1 MSTIPGKLV
10 EGLFK
15 KVLAADVSPALMA
28 QLAEAGVN
36 LSAPLPDSLPRAAW
50 YRAISL
56 TAQTLFPNDAPQAQL
71 KKLGH
76 HVMEALQSRGII
88 KGPWLSMAR
97 LMGPRRSLRQ
107 AMDFLDRSPVKLE
120 ITERSKT
127 EFEIFVD
134 DPEQPEFLAGLLQSA
149 IGVLGGKDAAVS
161 QLPPQPGASLFRA
174 TWR

>member
-10 EGLFK
+10 DGLFK
-15 KVLAADVSPALMA
+15 KVLAADVSPALKA
-28 QLAEAGVN
+28 QLAEAGVD
-36 LSAPLPDSLPRAAW
+36 LSAPPPASYPRSTW
-50 YRAISL
+50 YRAVEL
-56 TAQTLFPNDAPQAQL
+56 TAQSLFPAEASAVQL
-71 KKLGH
+71 RKLGA
-76 HVMEALQSRGII
+76 HVMDALQSRGII

-107 AMDFLDRSPVKLE
+107 AMDFLDRSPVKLT

-127 EFEIFVD
+127 EFEISVD

-149 IGVLGGKDAAVS
+149 IGALGGKEPSVS

>member
-15 KVLAADVSPALMA
+15 KVLALDVSPALLA
-28 QLAEAGVN
+28 QLTEAGVD
-36 LSAPLPDSLPRAAW
+36 LSAPPPTDYPRSTW
-50 YRAISL
+50 YRAIAL
-56 TAQTLFPNDAPQAQL
+56 TAQSLFPNDPPAVQL
-71 KKLGH
+71 RKLGH
-76 HVMEALQSRGII
+76 HVMDALQSRGII

-134 DPEQPEFLAGLLQSA
+134 DPEQPEFLAGLLQGA
-149 IGVLGGKDAAVS
+149 IGALGGKEPTVS
-161 QLPPQPGASLFRA
+161 QLPPEPGASLFRA